1 MTEGSMSR
9 SQRIS
14 VATPW
19 LSPTESTVLTRFAE
33 QVRAQYGGRVN
44 RIALFGSR
52 ARREGHEESDL
63 DVAVILADVDQALRR
78 ALIDLATDLFLETEM
93 RISPLVLSQ
102 DEFDTLLRLGRG
114 VAIAIRDEGIDL

>member
-1 MTEGSMSR
+1 MST
-9 SQRIS
+9 SQHIA
-14 VATPW
+14 VATW
-19 LSPTESTVLTRFAE
+19 LSPTEAAVLTRFAD
-33 QVRAQYGGRVN
+33 QVRAQYGDRVS